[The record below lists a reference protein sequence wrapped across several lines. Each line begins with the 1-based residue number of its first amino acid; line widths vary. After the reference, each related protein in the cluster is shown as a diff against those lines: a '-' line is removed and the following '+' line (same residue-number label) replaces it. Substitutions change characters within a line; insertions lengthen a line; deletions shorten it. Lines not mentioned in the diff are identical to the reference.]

1 MARKRVASLKKPQLT
16 PSQVLSFAE
25 GAAKRRAPAASKSG
39 LVPTGDVRLTVNMR
53 QDLHLRLK
61 IKAAEERTTIG
72 ELVERWVES
81 WKH

>member
-1 MARKRVASLKKPQLT
+1 MAKKRVATALRKPILDT
-16 PSQVLSFAE
+16 AAVMKFAE
-25 GAAKRRAPAASKSG
+25 GGRTTGNKSG
-39 LVPTGDVRLTVNMR
+39 RVPLNDVRLTVNMR
-53 QDLHLRLK
+53 QDLHLKLK

>member
-16 PSQVLSFAE
+16 ASQVLNFAE
-25 GAAKRRAPAASKSG
+25 GAARRNQGPVAKSG